1 MPEEDKGKLELIAQK
16 NFAENPDLV
25 RVVDFLNK
33 TLKEKKVIF
42 GLNKNKEKG
51 YMTLSIYE
59 R

>member
-51 YMTLSIYE
+51 YMTLSIY
-59 R
+59 